1 MKPFLAKIY
10 TLCVKNKDKRQHIYE
25 LLTNQIGGG
34 ESNPR

>member
-1 MKPFLAKIY
+1 MNPFLAKIY
-10 TLCVKNKDKRQHIYE
+10 TLCVKNKSKRQRIYE